1 MSRTSIDP
9 APARISLNGETMGTR
24 YTALFYADAGMD
36 TAPLAAA
43 LFAAVDRVDRQM
55 SSWKPE
61 SDLNRLNATPVGLW
75 EPIPPE
81 LGTVLATGLRIGRA
95 SHGAFDLGMGDLVA
109 ACGFGPAASASALPP
124 AAPRTPA
131 FERLE
136 VDPSLRRARKLASI
150 SLDVSGIAKG
160 YGVDELARVMD
171 AFAIPAWLVGID
183 GEMRARGGK
192 PDGTAWAVAQE
203 RPVRGVRE
211 AMGVIEL
218 TDMAVA
224 TSGNYRHFRE
234 HDGKTI
240 SHTMDPRAG
249 IPLENGIA
257 SVTVLAPTCMEADAW
272 ATAFMVMGAR
282 AGLSLARLRGMEAIF
297 VNSDGA
303 VESTF

>member
-1 MSRTSIDP
+1 MSRTSTEP
-9 APARISLNGETMGTR
+9 APVRVSLNGATMGTR
-24 YTALFYADAGMD
+24 YTALFHADAGMD

-61 SDLNRLNATPVGLW
+61 SDLNRLNAAPVGLW
-75 EPIPPE
+75 VPIPPE

-109 ACGFGPAASASALPP
+109 RWGFGPP
-124 AAPRTPA
+124 AAPAVQPA
-131 FERLE
+131 AAPIPAHEKLE
-136 VDPSLRRARKLASI
+136 VDPSLRRARKLAPV

-160 YGVDELARVMD
+160 YGVDELARVME

-183 GEMRARGGK
+183 GEMRAKGVK
-192 PDGTAWAVAQE
+192 PDGSAWAVAQE

-218 TDMAVA
+218 TDMAIA
-224 TSGNYRHFRE
+224 TSGNYRHFRDI
-234 HDGKTI
+234 DGRSI
-240 SHTMDPRAG
+240 SHTMDPKTG
-249 IPLENGIA
+249 LPLENAIA
-257 SVTVLAPTCMEADAW
+257 SVTVLAPTGMEADAW

-282 AGLSLARLRGMEAIF
+282 AGLGLARLRGMEAIF
-297 VNSDGA
+297 VTSDGA

>member
-1 MSRTSIDP
+1 MSKTSTDC
-9 APARISLNGETMGTR
+9 ALERVSLNGATMGTR
-24 YTALFYADAGMD
+24 YTALFHADAGMD

-61 SDLNRLNATPVGLW
+61 SDLNRLNAAPVGLW
-75 EPIPPE
+75 VPIPPE

-95 SHGAFDLGMGDLVA
+95 SHGAFDLGMGDFVA
-109 ACGFGPAASASALPP
+109 RWGFGPAASVSALPQA
-124 AAPRTPA
+124 AAPIPA
-131 FERLE
+131 HEKLE
-136 VDPSLRRARKLASI
+136 VDPSLRRARRLAPV

-171 AFAIPAWLVGID
+171 AFAISAWLVGID
-183 GEMRARGGK
+183 GEMRAKGLK
-192 PDGTAWAVAQE
+192 PDGSAWVVAQE

-218 TDMAVA
+218 SDSAIA

-234 HDGKTI
+234 HDGRTI
-240 SHTMDPRAG
+240 SHTMDPRTG
-249 IPLENGIA
+249 LPLDNGIA
-257 SVTVLAPTCMEADAW
+257 SVTVLAPTGMEADAW
-272 ATAFMVMGAR
+272 ATAFMVMDAR
-282 AGLSLARLRGMEAIF
+282 AGLGLARLRGMEAIF

>member
-1 MSRTSIDP
+1 MSRTSTDP
-9 APARISLNGETMGTR
+9 APARISLNGATMGTR
-24 YTALFYADAGMD
+24 YTALFHADAGMD
-36 TAPLAAA
+36 TAPVAAA

-61 SDLNRLNATPVGLW
+61 SDLNRLNAAPVGLW
-75 EPIPPE
+75 VPIPPE

-109 ACGFGPAASASALPP
+109 RWGFGPATAPAVQP
-124 AAPRTPA
+124 AATLIPA
-131 FERLE
+131 HEKLE
-136 VDPSLRRARKLASI
+136 VDPSLRRARKLAPV

-183 GEMRARGGK
+183 GEMRAKGVK
-192 PDGTAWAVAQE
+192 PDGSAWAVAQE

-218 TDMAVA
+218 TDMAIA

-234 HDGKTI
+234 IDGRTI
-240 SHTMDPRAG
+240 SHTMDPRTG
-249 IPLENGIA
+249 LPLDNGIA
-257 SVTVLAPTCMEADAW
+257 SVTVLAPTGMEADAW
-272 ATAFMVMGAR
+272 ATAFMVMGAH
-282 AGLSLARLRGMEAIF
+282 AGLGLARLRGMEAIF
-297 VNSDGA
+297 VTSDGA